1 MNITFPDKLKQTL
14 IDEGVITAQQLKSAE
29 TTAQHENESLANILV
44 KSKLITQEQLTSF
57 MGDKMHI
64 PQITLKDYVID
75 REVLELVPE
84 KIARRYK
91 LIPLF
96 KIEDV
101 LTVAMANPL
110 DIIAID
116 EISMLSRCL
125 VEDVIASEESINAAI
140 DQWYSVGDSRKE
152 LIDQLAA
159 EFKVPETEKKEGAEY
174 VERLEESRL
183 KKEASQAPIIKLAN
197 SYIAQAI
204 LEGAS
209 DIHLQPKKEFMEI
222 RFRIDGFL
230 YDKGH
235 LPQDLSPA
243 FLSRIKIIS
252 KLDISTRRIPQD
264 GRISLIMRNR
274 NIDIR
279 TSTFPSMYGENIV
292 LRILDKGKGI
302 PGLSELGLSGNDL
315 TTFEKLINTQKGI
328 IMSTG
333 PTGSGKTTTIYS
345 FINTLNKKNKNIIAI
360 EDPIEY
366 EIEGIVQSNVDPK
379 AGLTFANAFRA
390 ILRQDP
396 DIIYV
401 GEIRDSETARIA
413 LRAALTGHL
422 VISTLHTNDSAGAL
436 IRLSDMGIETPLIAS
451 ALQCSFS
458 QRLARR
464 ICPRCKKK
472 YQPDGYLLKSL
483 GFPSDTVFYKG
494 EGCDFCGGI
503 GYKGMI
509 GIFEI
514 LVVTKDI
521 RSLIGEKASEAEIRE
536 AARKQGM
543 KTLLEDG
550 LTKAKDGITTL
561 EEVLR
566 LTAEE

>member
-1 MNITFPDKLKQTL
+1 
-14 IDEGVITAQQLKSAE
+14 
-29 TTAQHENESLANILV
+29 
-44 KSKLITQEQLTSF
+44 
-57 MGDKMHI
+57 
-64 PQITLKDYVID
+64 
-75 REVLELVPE
+75 
-84 KIARRYK
+84 
-91 LIPLF
+91 
-96 KIEDV
+96 
-101 LTVAMANPL
+101 
-110 DIIAID
+110 
-116 EISMLSRCL
+116 
-125 VEDVIASEESINAAI
+125 
-140 DQWYSVGDSRKE
+140 
-152 LIDQLAA
+152 
-159 EFKVPETEKKEGAEY
+159 
-174 VERLEESRL
+174 
-183 KKEASQAPIIKLAN
+183 
-197 SYIAQAI
+197 
-204 LEGAS
+204 
-209 DIHLQPKKEFMEI
+209 
-222 RFRIDGFL
+222 
-230 YDKGH
+230 
-235 LPQDLSPA
+235 
-243 FLSRIKIIS
+243 
-252 KLDISTRRIPQD
+252 
-264 GRISLIMRNR
+264 
-274 NIDIR
+274 
-279 TSTFPSMYGENIV
+279 MYGENIV

-302 PGLSELGLSGNDL
+302 PGLSDLGLSGNDL

-345 FINTLNKKNKNIIAI
+345 FINTLNKKNKNIITI

-366 EIEGIVQSNVDPK
+366 EIEGIVQSSVDPK

-413 LRAALTGHL
+413 MRAALTGHL
-422 VISTLHTNDSAGAL
+422 VISTLHTNDSVGAL

-483 GFPSDTVFYKG
+483 GFPPDTVFYKG

-503 GYKGMI
+503 GYRGMI

-514 LVVTKDI
+514 LLITKDI
-521 RSLIGEKASEAEIRE
+521 KSLIGMRASEAEIRE
-536 AARKQGM
+536 AAIKQGM